1 LKTRSFLKRALLV
14 GTVCAAISFASAGHA
29 GLLSTTGWTGE
40 YTTISYNGVKEST
53 AALAFTGATF
63 NGSPIDPFWCIDIT
77 HTIPYPA
84 WGPFDYDSAI
94 FQAYPLTPP
103 DTFDTTQV
111 GDLRK
116 LFANHYPTDF
126 NDANQTAAF
135 QLAIWDILFDDSLRQ
150 LSTYATGF
158 GVYSIDDHQ
167 KGTVILAQSWL
178 DDLGNEPSSSLPLT
192 QYTPSNYF
200 NPDGK
205 VNPNHTQS
213 FIDLRPPRLTTVPEP
228 TGLALF
234 GAALGAMALMMRRR
248 KVGLHTI

>member
-1 LKTRSFLKRALLV
+1 MKNSLLLKHALAA
-14 GTVCAAISFASAGHA
+14 GAACAAMSFVSIGQAGS
-29 GLLSTTGWTGE
+29 LSTTGWTGE
-40 YTTISYNGVKEST
+40 YTTISYNGVQEST

-135 QLAIWDILFDDSLRQ
+135 QLAIWDILFDDDLN
-150 LSTYATGF
+150 LSTYTTGF
-158 GVYSIDDHQ
+158 GVVSISDNGL
-167 KGTVILAQSWL
+167 GTIGLAQGWL
-178 DDLGNEPSSSLPLT
+178 GALSNEPASSFPLT
-192 QYTPSNYF
+192 QYTDASYYT
-200 NPDGK
+200 PDGR

-213 FIDLRPPRLTTVPEP
+213 FIDTNVRRLTTVPEP
-228 TGLALF
+228 NELALF

-248 KVGLHTI
+248 KVGLHTV